1 MVRRYIF
8 KIPPAPLPNLSGEV
22 RSLNDLSA
30 SDREAWISQA
40 YASSRERDRRRT
52 QRRWRCGNTK

>member
-8 KIPPAPLPNLSGEV
+8 KLPPAPLPNLSGEV

-40 YASSRERDRRRT
+40 YASRRERDGRT
-52 QRRWRCGNTK
+52 RQPEWTCHDTK